1 MGYKRVLKYLSVLA
15 IIVFLIDLSLLC
27 QPDAELTCTGRWSES
42 IGYPLG
48 IFSIALFF
56 LSLILRFTREQV
68 FRSWLKFARIFLPIA
83 IALIVLTP
91 SGSGGFSAGF
101 GGPDRETVTEELAA
115 LFSLISLVL
124 IVYKSIKLRSRKSAD
139 NSRTIS

>member
-1 MGYKRVLKYLSVLA
+1 MGYKRVLKSSAIVSILVFILSILICDFGLGRQICRPNVNEDLA
-15 IIVFLIDLSLLC
+15 NFLTLFSF
-27 QPDAELTCTGRWSES
+27 P
-42 IGYPLG
+42 
-48 IFSIALFF
+48 IFL
-56 LSLILRFTREQV
+56 LSLILHFTREQV

>member
-1 MGYKRVLKYLSVLA
+1 MDYKRVLWLITLVSILLLVITLFICYSGIGGICRPNVNEDLA
-15 IIVFLIDLSLLC
+15 NFLILFPSSLFL
-27 QPDAELTCTGRWSES
+27 
-42 IGYPLG
+42 
-48 IFSIALFF
+48 

-124 IVYKSIKLRSRKSAD
+124 IVYKSIKLRSKKG
-139 NSRTIS
+139 I